1 VFSATPFYVNETQ
14 PVTSRVVADNGVATK
29 LTVKLT
35 RDRTK
40 LKRPILFL
48 QPALT
53 DDLVTIFNK
62 EILVV
67 LEQVCLH
74 LGKR

>member
-1 VFSATPFYVNETQ
+1 VQVFNVANPLFVTNETSHII
-14 PVTSRVVADNGVATK
+14 TSDAKPNATK

-53 DDLVTIFNK
+53 QDLVQ
-62 EILVV
+62 IL
-67 LEQVCLH
+67 
-74 LGKR
+74 